1 MDKINPNYYKNKPIE
16 TIEIIRN
23 ELTSDEFRGYLKGHV
38 WKYLSRHRGK
48 NGFEDL
54 QKAKWYMDY
63 LIKFEQE
70 MGEGVLVKN

>member
-23 ELTSDEFRGYLKGHV
+23 ELTSDEFRGYLKGQV